1 MVALLWMVG
10 MNSSRTWRKEDKKD
24 FSRSGGESLRKCMI
38 KPQPSNSEVGNM
50 KVFSLG

>member
-1 MVALLWMVG
+1 MVG